1 MTNEKDSQRFGGGS
15 VVDLGRN
22 GRAGLQRL
30 ETVAVN
36 ADSLIR
42 C

>member
-22 GRAGLQRL
+22 GRADLFSL
-30 ETVAVN
+30 EAVAVN
-36 ADSLIR
+36 ADLLIR

>member
-22 GRAGLQRL
+22 RWADLQHV
-30 ETVAVN
+30 EAVVTV
-36 ADSLIR
+36 DK
-42 C
+42 